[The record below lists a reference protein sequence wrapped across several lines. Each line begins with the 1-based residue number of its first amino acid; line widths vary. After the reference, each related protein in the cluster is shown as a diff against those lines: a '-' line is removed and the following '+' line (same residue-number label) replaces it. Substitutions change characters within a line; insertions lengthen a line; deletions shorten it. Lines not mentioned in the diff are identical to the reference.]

1 MTENVHT
8 GEIVQSDIDTNLSNI
23 EIRQATRADFDAAL
37 AIVHEYS
44 DAINVTV
51 RETERTFEQY
61 FEPRAGIWLAKCAD
75 EIIGCIALRP
85 LELADQAEIKRL
97 YVKAE
102 WRGKNIAAKLLEAAH
117 NFARINHYQWCYL
130 DSKADLVAAIKF
142 YERSGYEHCER
153 YNDNPQAVIFMRKAL
168 EVKN

>member
-1 MTENVHT
+1 M
-8 GEIVQSDIDTNLSNI
+8 QSDIDTDLSHI
-23 EIRQATRADFDAAL
+23 EISQANRADFDAAL

-51 RETERTFEQY
+51 RETAQSFEQY
-61 FEPRAGIWLAKCAD
+61 FEPRAGIWLAKWAD

-85 LELADQAEIKRL
+85 LVLPDKAEIKRL

-102 WRGKNIAAKLLEAAH
+102 WRGKNIAEKLLTAAH
-117 NFARINHYQWCYL
+117 EFARVNHYQWCYL
-130 DSKADLVAAIKF
+130 DSKADLVAAIRF

-168 EVKN
+168 KVKN